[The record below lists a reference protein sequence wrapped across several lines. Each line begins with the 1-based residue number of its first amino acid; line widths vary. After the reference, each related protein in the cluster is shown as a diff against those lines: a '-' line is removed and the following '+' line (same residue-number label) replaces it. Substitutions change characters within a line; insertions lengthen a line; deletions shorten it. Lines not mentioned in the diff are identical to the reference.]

1 MARILLADDDPTTL
15 DLVGRTLEA
24 DGHEVIRCTDGQ
36 EAFQR
41 FSAAPRSFNLLITD
55 LDMPGIS
62 GRELL
67 EATDPGCRVI
77 IVTGDPS
84 FALEAFRFNV
94 VITDLDM
101 PGIDGIELA
110 SRAAAA
116 APQLRILV
124 MSGFS
129 GSADSAEDL
138 GIPAAGF
145 ISKPL
150 SLDQMREAVNS
161 ALA

>member
-55 LDMPGIS
+55 LDMPGI
-62 GRELL
+62 
-67 EATDPGCRVI
+67 
-77 IVTGDPS
+77 
-84 FALEAFRFNV
+84 
-94 VITDLDM
+94 
-101 PGIDGIELA
+101 DGIELA

-129 GSADSAEDL
+129 GGTDSAEDL

-150 SLDQMREAVNS
+150 SLEQMREAVNS